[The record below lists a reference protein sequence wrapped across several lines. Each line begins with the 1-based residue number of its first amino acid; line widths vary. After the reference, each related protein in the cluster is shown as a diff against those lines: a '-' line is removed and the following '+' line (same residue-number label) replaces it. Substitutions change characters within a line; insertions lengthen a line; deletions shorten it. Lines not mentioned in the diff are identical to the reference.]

1 MIFPAPYIE
10 FLLHFHGDR
19 DYFECHEVLEEHWK
33 KNGMKRDSI
42 WVGLIQVA
50 VSFYHYRRGNIKGA
64 VKMMDKALLNL
75 KNKRE
80 ETRRLGINHS
90 LFINKL
96 NISLLNMK
104 TNKPYKAIKLP
115 IKDSELL
122 AVGKELSMRG
132 GFEWGNQDDL
142 DDFDLINRHMT
153 RDRSAVRLE
162 RELSLKNKQRELA
175 LAIH

>member
-1 MIFPAPYIE
+1 MIE
-10 FLLHFHGDR
+10 
-19 DYFECHEVLEEHWK
+19 
-33 KNGMKRDSI
+33 
-42 WVGLIQVA
+42 
-50 VSFYHYRRGNIKGA
+50 
-64 VKMMDKALLNL
+64 ALLNL

-122 AVGKELSMRG
+122 AVGKELVC
-132 GFEWGNQDDL
+132 EADL
-142 DDFDLINRHMT
+142 NG
-153 RDRSAVRLE
+153 
-162 RELSLKNKQRELA
+162 
-175 LAIH
+175 AIKTIWMILT